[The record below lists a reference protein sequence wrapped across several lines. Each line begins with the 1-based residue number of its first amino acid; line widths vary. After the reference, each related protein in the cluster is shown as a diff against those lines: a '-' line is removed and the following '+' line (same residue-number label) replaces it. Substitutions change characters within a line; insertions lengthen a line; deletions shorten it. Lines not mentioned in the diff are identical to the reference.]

1 MEDDGTV
8 NMMKQPSSSV
18 LAPPVTP
25 TSTSSGSSSSSS
37 SSDRDYGARVDL
49 DYNQDVASG
58 GVNYG
63 SLKDLLP
70 VKKLTWTKLDFKGA
84 SVEDERRMKKK
95 VVAAG
100 DAASAGGGDVIGD
113 TIGSNDRRGR
123 GLKELLPVKPTWTKL
138 DFRGASVEDER
149 RTRRKD
155 SPQSSTKSF
164 NEGQYSNLTTLLPE
178 RTITFRQGQQVY
190 SSGSATMVNSNVMRT
205 PRLGS
210 QQQTGGNDVSQQQ
223 QQEEH
228 GDEVDDGVSDNEN
241 TDKAYDSM
249 QEKTTYTNLKDLLP
263 ERKMSW
269 RTTK

>member
-18 LAPPVTP
+18 LAPVTP
-25 TSTSSGSSSSSS
+25 TSISSG

-49 DYNQDVASG
+49 DYHQDVASG
-58 GVNYG
+58 ANYG

-70 VKKLTWTKLDFKGA
+70 VKRLTWTKLDFKGA

-95 VVAAG
+95 VVAVR
-100 DAASAGGGDVIGD
+100 DAASAGGDVIGD
-113 TIGSNDRRGR
+113 VIESNDRRGR
-123 GLKELLPVKPTWTKL
+123 GLKELLPVRPTWTKL

-149 RTRRKD
+149 RTKRKD

-164 NEGQYSNLTTLLPE
+164 NEGQYSNLKTLLPE
-178 RTITFRQGQQVY
+178 RTITFRQGQVF
-190 SSGSATMVNSNVMRT
+190 SSGSATMVNSNVMRL

-210 QQQTGGNDVSQQQ
+210 QQQAGDNDVSQQQ
-223 QQEEH
+223 QH
-228 GDEVDDGVSDNEN
+228 GDEVDDGVSDSEN